1 MKILIGFIIFVILFL
16 LLFIICAI
24 KLAKEADE
32 KGIK

>member
-32 KGIK
+32 KSMK